1 MKKIF
6 LALAALAA
14 MTAVSCVKDEQ
25 NPDALV
31 PEERPEA
38 PVTLC
43 INELDPNNKKI
54 ELYNYGSAE
63 IDLAGCYMTKDG
75 GDKWDLPSGKL
86 AAGAIVV
93 YTAKS
98 ADPKDGPAF
107 GMSATKGFVL
117 ELFNKKDETLDK
129 VDNSKGSDKFFTFAE
144 DVDPVETLG
153 RKTDGS
159 SEWVIFKPGTI
170 GASNSGGTVQH
181 NWGDVPLV
189 AKVVLNEL
197 NGNDKYIE
205 LYNAGNAEA
214 SLAGWK
220 MYKDGKDSE
229 NWTGAEG
236 LTIAAGDYLVLWS
249 EDVADAHPEA
259 DASHIFASGLSAKK
273 TVKIELKDAAGKTVD
288 VFMRGAADGE
298 WNVSIP
304 DGEVACSFARVPNG
318 TGDFTLADAT
328 PGEDNGE
335 ESLGEITY

>member
-6 LALAALAA
+6 LTLAAIAA

-31 PEERPEA
+31 PEKKPEA

-54 ELYNYGSAE
+54 ELYNFGSAE

-75 GDKWDLPSGKL
+75 GDKWDLPSIKL
-86 AAGAIVV
+86 AAGAVVV

-117 ELFNKKDETLDK
+117 ELFHKKDETLDK

-170 GASNSGGTVQH
+170 GAPNSGGTVKH

-214 SLAGWK
+214 SLAGWTI
-220 MYKDGKDSE
+220 YKDGGDE
-229 NWTGAEG
+229 ATWTGAASVK
-236 LTIAAGDYLVLWS
+236 IAAGQYLVLYS
-249 EDVADAHPEA
+249 EDVVTDHPDV
-259 DASHIFASGLSAKK
+259 DASMIFASGLSAKK
-273 TVKIELKDAAGKTVD
+273 TLKIEIKDAAGASID
-288 VFMRGAADGE
+288 VFTRGAE
-298 WNVSIP
+298 PWNVEKWKSDKEHSYSRVP
-304 DGEVACSFARVPNG
+304 DGEGPFVFALPTEGAKNG
-318 TGDFTLADAT
+318 DKVKDI
-328 PGEDNGE
+328 EQE
-335 ESLGEITY
+335 